1 MKNIM
6 IEINDEV
13 KNGQNIDI
21 FASIIEIG
29 NNKID
34 LKITTQLEQTK
45 TIKDIINYINEN
57 NIISIEKNNELYVTG
72 LLHEL
77 GLSTNIKG
85 YVYIK
90 EGIRLIYNNPKYN
103 SFTKEVYPTI
113 AKKYDSNIK
122 NVERNIRHAIDIS
135 WNRGNWDTIEEI
147 FGYSIDQDKAKP
159 TSKEYIVTIAD
170 LLRQK
175 TNTTTI

>member
-1 MKNIM
+1 MKDIV
-6 IEINDEV
+6 IRINDEI

-21 FASIIEIG
+21 FTSIIETG

-34 LKITTQLEQTK
+34 LKITTQQEQTK
-45 TIKDIINYINEN
+45 AIKDIINYINEN
-57 NIISIEKNNELYVTG
+57 NIISIEKNNELYITN

-85 YVYIK
+85 YSYIK
-90 EGIRLIYNNPKYN
+90 EGIRLIYHNPKHN
-103 SFTKEVYPTI
+103 SFTKEIYPII

-147 FGYSIDQDKAKP
+147 FGYSIDQEKAKP
-159 TSKEYIVTIAD
+159 TSKEYIITIAD
-170 LLRQK
+170 ILIQK
-175 TNTTTI
+175 NKAIL